1 MVENFV
7 LKFKVVLLGSSAV
20 GKSSLVLRL
29 CDNKFSETKESTIG
43 AAFQN
48 CSLDVGDR
56 KVKLQ
61 IWDTAGQE
69 RYNSLTSMYYRGA
82 KGAIIVF
89 DCSNN
94 DSFISAQ
101 NWVDEIRSKSSSNVK
116 IIFVANKTDLP
127 QFKVDREEI
136 EKFVNKNNLI
146 FIETSAKTGLG
157 VLELFSDLA
166 IEMSEEYRSL
176 IRNENNMKYYNDD
189 YLVKK
194 DKQKI
199 ILEKIKNNKKKKY
212 KCC

>member
-48 CSLDVGDR
+48 CSLDVGDT

-116 IIFVANKTDLP
+116 IIFVVNKTDLP